1 MKLCATQALRRIGGV
16 VNGCAYGTAR
26 KNAILAAHKHI
37 FYYFCK
43 TLKKS
48 YYVKTQTICFSYNNN
63 NLCCL
68 PFTNSLACQ

>member
-43 TLKKS
+43 TLKK
-48 YYVKTQTICFSYNNN
+48 KL
-63 NLCCL
+63 LCQN
-68 PFTNSLACQ
+68 TNDMFFL

>member
-37 FYYFCK
+37 FLLFLQD
-43 TLKKS
+43 TKKS

-63 NLCCL
+63 NLCRL
-68 PFTNSLACQ
+68 PFANSLACQ